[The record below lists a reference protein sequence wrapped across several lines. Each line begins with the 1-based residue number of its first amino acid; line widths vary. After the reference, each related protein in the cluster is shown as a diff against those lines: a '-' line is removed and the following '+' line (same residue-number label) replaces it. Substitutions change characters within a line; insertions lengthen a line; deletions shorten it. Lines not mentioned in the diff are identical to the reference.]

1 MCYHTH
7 FMSKIT
13 LSYVTNACPVLGKN
27 TIQIFAP
34 AVYLLYSNNENISVA
49 REKIN
54 SILFEHRPVRSVK
67 TGEIS
72 EAGLVS
78 ASL

>member
-27 TIQIFAP
+27 TIQTP

-78 ASL
+78 VSL